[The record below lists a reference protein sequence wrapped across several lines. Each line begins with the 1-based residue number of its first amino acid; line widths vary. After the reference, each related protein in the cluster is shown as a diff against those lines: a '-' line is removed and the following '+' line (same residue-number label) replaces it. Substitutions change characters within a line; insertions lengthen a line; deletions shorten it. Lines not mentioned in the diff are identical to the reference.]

1 MNILTVEKLGMEK
14 PLISVRL
21 KTLRERAELTQQD
34 LAVKAGLSVAVVSQ
48 IEQGKIADPRLST
61 LRALAEALGVDCNT
75 LTEPDPKKPRPGGRK

>member
-1 MNILTVEKLGMEK
+1 MNTLIAEKPGMEK

-21 KTLRERAELTQQD
+21 KTLRERAELTQQE
-34 LAVKAGLSVAVVSQ
+34 LAFKSGLSMAVVSQ

-75 LTEPDPKKPRPGGRK
+75 LTEPEPKKPGRSARK